1 MARFD
6 LLSLVLLIVLSS
18 LTVVRANEE
27 SVSLE
32 SELEQMS
39 TTTKSEDSNSLE
51 LLQDQNNGF
60 NIEKR
65 QGFRPRPY
73 ITNRVCPYRMRNSPL
88 CCAGMLIDK
97 PLVKTC
103 CRGVIVLKGQCGRR
117 MGKCG
122 RTLFNRRYEK
132 CCRRQVIPRR
142 ESCTR
147 KRCGRTRYMTFSHQ
161 CCNGKVIPKGQTC
174 VPFPVKTRCGSVLF
188 NPHRYKCCFKR
199 VVSLHSPCSSWTPCG
214 HTFYDS
220 QHQQCCNGQVLSLR
234 SPCIPFKCGGLNFNP
249 RKQKCCSGQIYP
261 KFLMCPNPYQ
271 HRFCGS
277 NVFNPSF
284 QRCCQGY
291 VVAPLRSTCRR
302 CGRDF
307 YIRSGFKCCHG
318 NQIVRNFVRCNAYG

>member
-1 MARFD
+1 MKQLNIISRIN
-6 LLSLVLLIVLSS
+6 LVFSFSS
-18 LTVVRANEE
+18 I
-27 SVSLE
+27 
-32 SELEQMS
+32 
-39 TTTKSEDSNSLE
+39 
-51 LLQDQNNGF
+51 DQNNGF

-65 QGFRPRPY
+65 QGLRVRPY

-117 MGKCG
+117 MSKCG

-174 VPFPVKTRCGSVLF
+174 VPFPVKTRCGGVPF

-199 VVSLHSPCSSWTPCG
+199 VVPLHSPCSSWTVKTRCGSVPFNPHRYKCCFKRVVPLHSPCSSWTPCG

-234 SPCIPFKCGGLNFNP
+234 S
-249 RKQKCCSGQIYP
+249 
-261 KFLMCPNPYQ
+261 
-271 HRFCGS
+271 
-277 NVFNPSF
+277 
-284 QRCCQGY
+284 
-291 VVAPLRSTCRR
+291 
-302 CGRDF
+302 
-307 YIRSGFKCCHG
+307 GFKCCHG
-318 NQIVRNFVRCNAYG
+318 NQIVPNFVRCNAYG